1 MIEYSFNSPVTRI
14 EVDLAYWRSVSNEWL
29 SSSNGSA
36 VLQIKNGEGWSNK
49 FDLLSKETALPTNRS
64 NPTTYTI
71 DFDHPVYVLDF
82 LSL

>member
-36 VLQIKNGEGWSNK
+36 VLQIKMVKGGLINLICYQKKQPYQLIEAI
-49 FDLLSKETALPTNRS
+49 LQHTQLIL
-64 NPTTYTI
+64 TI
-71 DFDHPVYVLDF
+71 LFMFLDF